1 MCGKLLA
8 VITDGLHRATLK
20 SLIAEFYLGISLG
33 LLVHVGETLVI
44 IAGEEIRSGFAAKV
58 AVDAVTVDIELA
70 GHILFSFFVD
80 IGHFVYV
87 GG

>member
-1 MCGKLLA
+1 MRGKLLA

-33 LLVHVGETLVI
+33 LLVHVGETLVV
-44 IAGEEIRSGFAAKV
+44 IAGKEIRSGFAAKV
-58 AVDAVTVDIELA
+58 AVDAVAVDIELA
-70 GHILFSFFVD
+70 GHILFIFFVD

>member
-1 MCGKLLA
+1 MRGLLLA

-20 SLIAEFYLGISLG
+20 SLIAEFNLSISLG
-33 LLVHVGETLVI
+33 LLVHVGEALVI
-44 IAGEEIRSGFAAKV
+44 IAGEEIGSGFTAKV
-58 AVDAVTVDIELA
+58 AVDAVAVDIELA
-70 GHILFSFFVD
+70 GHILFCFFVD